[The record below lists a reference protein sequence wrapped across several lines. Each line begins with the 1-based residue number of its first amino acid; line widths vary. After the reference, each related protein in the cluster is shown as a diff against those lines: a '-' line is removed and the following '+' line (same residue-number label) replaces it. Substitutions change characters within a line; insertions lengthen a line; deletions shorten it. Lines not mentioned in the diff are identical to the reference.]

1 MIKFLDLQK
10 INAQYKEELV
20 NISNQ
25 IINSGWYILGESVK
39 KFEQQFADY
48 CGTKY
53 CIGVANGLDALVLI
67 LRAYIELG
75 RLKKGDEVLVPANTY
90 IATILAISENG
101 LTPIL
106 VEPDEIT
113 FNIDLSQIEKVI
125 SSQTK
130 AIIPVHLYGQAVDMT
145 ILGQIAS
152 KYDLLVIED
161 AAQAHGACH
170 EGKRCGNLGDAAGF
184 SFYPGKN
191 LGALGDGGAITTND
205 TALAHMV
212 RVLRNYGSKEKYHN
226 QVIGYNSRLDELQA
240 GFLSIKLSSLDK
252 DTSQRRKIAKRYS
265 TEIKNP
271 LISLPMWK
279 DDDSHV
285 FHLYVIKT
293 QNRNHLQ
300 EYLNKKGIQTVI
312 HYPIPPHKQQAY
324 AKWNNLS
331 YPVTEK
337 IHQEVLSIPISPV
350 LDNQDVTKIIEAIN
364 AYNG

>member
-145 ILGQIAS
+145 TLGQIAS